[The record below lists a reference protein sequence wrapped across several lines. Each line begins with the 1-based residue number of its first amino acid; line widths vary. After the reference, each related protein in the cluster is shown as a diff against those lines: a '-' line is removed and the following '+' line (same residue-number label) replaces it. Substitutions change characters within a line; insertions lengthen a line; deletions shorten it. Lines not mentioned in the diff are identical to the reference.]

1 MTRNFLMGGKLGDFL
16 HAMFAVKNIC
26 EQDGVKANIYMYDIG
41 WEFGIHNT
49 HSELQPIFLQQ
60 SYVNS
65 FNVLENYEV
74 DHIQTSEQN
83 TPIKVYDE
91 RLLEEEYID
100 LGTYIRS
107 PWLYKTCWSELYSKT
122 FNFKIREDY
131 KWITYN
137 KINPDFENKIL
148 IQRKAH
154 TLRNPN
160 FDYDS
165 IISNY
170 GKDNIVFVSS
180 TQKDYEE
187 FPNKSEIPFHKV
199 TTLDEWFTAINSS
212 AMVIANLS
220 APAVM
225 AHAMDKPR
233 IIELPYTVD
242 AQHCM
247 GEERYSSNVYWYVS
261 DQENNLK

>member
-26 EQDGVKANIYMYDIG
+26 KQTNTKANIYMYDIG
-41 WEFGIHNT
+41 WEFGIYNT

-60 SYVNS
+60 NYVNS
-65 FNVLENYEV
+65 FNVLENCEV
-74 DHIQTSEQN
+74 DPIQTPQQN
-83 TPIKVYDE
+83 TPIKVYDQK
-91 RLLEEEYID
+91 LLKEGYVD

-107 PWLYKTCWSELYSKT
+107 PWLYKTCWSDLYSKT
-122 FNFKIREDY
+122 FNFKIEKEY

-137 KINPDFENKIL
+137 KINPDLQNKIL

-160 FDYDS
+160 FDY
-165 IISNY
+165 N
-170 GKDNIVFVSS
+170 NIMFISS

-187 FPNKSEIPFHKV
+187 FPNKSEIPFYKV

-220 APAVM
+220 APAVI

-242 AQHCM
+242 AQHCI

-261 DQENNLK
+261 NQENNLK